1 MYDLPCKVA
10 AKIDT
15 PALYSNLLKKNLIK
29 NSDLKSMSIANV
41 YALVTAEEAIKDSGW
56 SARNEID
63 SYRAGTSIG
72 TGMAGI
78 QEVSEAA
85 VALYKDNLKGIK
97 TLSPYFIP
105 KILPNLSAGLVSIKH
120 KLKVEIHR

>member
-1 MYDLPCKVA
+1 MHDLPCKVA

-15 PALYSNLLKKNLIK
+15 SILYPNLLKNNLIK
-29 NSDLKSMSIANV
+29 NSDLKSMSVANV
-41 YALVTAEEAIKDSGW
+41 YAVIAADEAIKDSGW
-56 SARNEID
+56 SSRNEIE
-63 SYRAGTSIG
+63 SQKAGTSIG

-97 TLSPYFIP
+97 TISPYFIP
-105 KILPNLSAGLVSIKH
+105 KILPNLSAGLISIKH
-120 KLKVEIHR
+120 KLKVIILL